1 MGNGALSF
9 AFRRSWRAAYGIVI
23 FGDRAPSQHFA
34 HRAFD
39 HVLQHIRET
48 NDYPSINMLEFLKW
62 AEAYI
67 SDLRQRCSAPAT
79 DDELAESELWS
90 LATTDT
96 E

>member
-1 MGNGALSF
+1 MLEESA
-9 AFRRSWRAAYGIVI
+9 R
-23 FGDRAPSQHFA
+23 
-34 HRAFD
+34 FD

-67 SDLRQRCSAPAT
+67 SDLRQRCSAPAV
-79 DDELAESELWS
+79 DEELAESELWS

>member
-1 MGNGALSF
+1 MF
-9 AFRRSWRAAYGIVI
+9 AAMLEESAR
-23 FGDRAPSQHFA
+23 
-34 HRAFD
+34 FD

-67 SDLRQRCSAPAT
+67 SDLRQRCSAPAV
-79 DDELAESELWS
+79 DEELAESELWS
-90 LATTDT
+90 LVRTDT